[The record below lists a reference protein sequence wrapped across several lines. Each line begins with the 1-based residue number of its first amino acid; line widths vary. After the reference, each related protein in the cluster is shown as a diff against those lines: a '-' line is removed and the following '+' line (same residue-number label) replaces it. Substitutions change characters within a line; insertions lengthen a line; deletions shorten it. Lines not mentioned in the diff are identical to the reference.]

1 MARDAATPRRR
12 HRTEMATMATG
23 IVEAVAKRRW
33 HEALGLGPETSA
45 ADVRRAF
52 HRLARKW
59 HPDRCREVR
68 AKEIFQALQHAFEK
82 VSADEESDCDC
93 DDLDSESD
101 AEQQR
106 PSRRQRVSSH
116 LDVCVLP
123 AAVREQLE
131 LFVDYGKAKS
141 GLLAGVAALL
151 HGPSGAGKT
160 LAAEAIGLDLGRP
173 LKVVS

>member
-33 HEALGLGPETSA
+33 HEALGVGPETSA

-82 VSADEESDCDC
+82 VSRPANQTNLDQVFVQHAARQNKIDQVLRCDRAMMI
-93 DDLDSESD
+93 DVQFV
-101 AEQQR
+101 A
-106 PSRRQRVSSH
+106 SR
-116 LDVCVLP
+116 CFKAP
-123 AAVREQLE
+123 QLRMTC
-131 LFVDYGKAKS
+131 L
-141 GLLAGVAALL
+141 
-151 HGPSGAGKT
+151 
-160 LAAEAIGLDLGRP
+160 
-173 LKVVS
+173 